1 MTRRPRTR
9 HGAFLSLLALAGL
22 LGLALVAAPAAA
34 QPMADPGDDTRAT
47 ELKLKPM
54 DDPATGKWAR
64 VQVRLPAEGRRF
76 WVGGLDV
83 MAPLSIQVAAEDPG
97 LPVAVSLHRFA
108 WGRADA
114 SGDTGDEGIF
124 RFDGRAHAR
133 VGVLLKPGDG
143 RPARATLLVWQ
154 GPAQRA
160 DFLGVVVPPEG
171 RAAADGGD
179 AGDADADAGAGTAW
193 TTYAILA
200 VLAVIAA
207 LLGVLVL
214 RRGRGAAAVLLA
226 VFALSAGPGARP
238 ALAADDDK
246 TGSGR
251 GDTPEQPKIW
261 EGGQDPDWQPED
273 PALKPDAMGDGN
285 RDKDKDLP
293 GPDKPGDE
301 TPGGGYRERI
311 DALERHVREL
321 HERTARD
328 RAELERLRL
337 LVEEDRENQ
346 PDPSR
351 LPPMPLSCRP
361 PADEEPL
368 ESGRIR
374 DSKRSEAWAAYDD
387 CQRCYAEPLADLDR
401 QLELYERLR
410 ILYSGA
416 KTDLAKMIA
425 AGDMAPKP
433 HYMVDSAWQA
443 QKQKINIAFQGTQ
456 AAYDGKHA
464 EFRDRLTGI
473 VDQLGRCEAEHNG
486 NPMWRETSGKLFI
499 ESISASY
506 RRND

>member
-1 MTRRPRTR
+1 MTLRVLFTCLILLP
-9 HGAFLSLLALAGL
+9 GLALA
-22 LGLALVAAPAAA
+22 
-34 QPMADPGDDTRAT
+34 QPMSDPGDDTRAT
-47 ELKLKPM
+47 ELKLEPV
-54 DDPATGKWAR
+54 DGNDAGRWAR
-64 VQVRLPAEGRRF
+64 VQVRVPADGRRY

-83 MAPLSIQVAAEDPG
+83 MAPLSIQVAAERPEA
-97 LPVAVSLHRFA
+97 PVAVSLHRFA
-108 WGRADA
+108 WGRPDA
-114 SGDTGDEGIF
+114 TGDTGDAGIY
-124 RFDGRAHAR
+124 RFDGRAQSR
-133 VGVLLKPGDG
+133 VGILLKPTDG
-143 RPARATLLVWQ
+143 RTARATLLVGQ

-160 DFLGVVVPPEG
+160 DFLGVVVPAGGDGGPAG
-171 RAAADGGD
+171 DTGGAAATG
-179 AGDADADAGAGTAW
+179 AGDTSW

-214 RRGRGAAAVLLA
+214 RRGRGAPAAAVLLA
-226 VFALSAGPGARP
+226 AFIGSALP
-238 ALAADDDK
+238 APSHAAQDEK

-251 GDTPEQPKIW
+251 TEVPEDPRLEEPKAW
-261 EGGQDPDWQPED
+261 EGKPDPDWEPND
-273 PALKPDAMGDGN
+273 PDQKPDAMGDGN

-301 TPGGGYRERI
+301 TPGGDYRERVES
-311 DALERHVREL
+311 LERHVREL
-321 HERTARD
+321 HERTTRD

-374 DSKRSEAWAAYDD
+374 DRARSEAWSAYDD
-387 CQRCYAEPLADLDR
+387 CQRCYAEPLAELDR

-416 KTDLAKMIA
+416 KTDLAKMMA

-456 AAYDGKHA
+456 SAYDKKHA
-464 EFRDRLTGI
+464 EFRERLTGI
-473 VDQLGRCEAEHNG
+473 VDSLGRCEAEHNG
-486 NPMWRETSGKLFI
+486 NPMWRDTSGKLFL
-499 ESISASY
+499 ETISSSY
-506 RRND
+506 ARND